1 MSADAKPTNDAT
13 TTPPPAANG
22 AGPQAPPESLRS
34 NMDLA
39 RELVELEKQYPPPDE
54 DAIFSDARWLQEHW
68 GTAVL
73 EPYRGTHVAVL
84 NGAVVGHGWD
94 SLQLQLDVAR
104 KFNVHPQR
112 FILEYIPDPRLEVFG
127 WPTVWF
133 SDESDSTS
141 SLPQ

>member
-1 MSADAKPTNDAT
+1 MSTDAKAATNA

-22 AGPQAPPESLRS
+22 AAPPAPSSTRRS
-34 NMDLA
+34 EELV
-39 RELVELEKQYPPPDE
+39 RELLELEKQFPPPNE
-54 DAIFSDARWLQEHW
+54 DAIFADARWLQEHW

-112 FILEYIPDPRLEVFG
+112 FILEYIPPAGF
-127 WPTVWF
+127 
-133 SDESDSTS
+133 
-141 SLPQ
+141 

>member
-1 MSADAKPTNDAT
+1 MSADAKPTTNAT

-22 AGPQAPPESLRS
+22 AAVPAPRENPRS

-39 RELVELEKQYPPPDE
+39 RELVELEKQYPPPEQSDIL
-54 DAIFSDARWLQEHW
+54 ADARWLQEHW

-84 NGAVVGHGWD
+84 NGAIVGHGWN

-104 KFNVHPQR
+104 KFNVHPER
-112 FILEYIPDPRLEVFG
+112 FLVEYIP
-127 WPTVWF
+127 PTAF
-133 SDESDSTS
+133 E
-141 SLPQ
+141 